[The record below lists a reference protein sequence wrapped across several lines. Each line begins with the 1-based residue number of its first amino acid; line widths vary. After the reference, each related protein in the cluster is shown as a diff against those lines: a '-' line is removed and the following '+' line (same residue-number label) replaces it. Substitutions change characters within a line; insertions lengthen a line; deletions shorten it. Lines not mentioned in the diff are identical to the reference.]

1 MHANQALTS
10 DAKMSQDNLQS
21 LLLGSTP
28 KKVEVRAEQRDQ

>member
-21 LLLGSTP
+21 LPLGTTS
-28 KKVEVRAEQRDQ
+28 KKVEASAEQRDQ